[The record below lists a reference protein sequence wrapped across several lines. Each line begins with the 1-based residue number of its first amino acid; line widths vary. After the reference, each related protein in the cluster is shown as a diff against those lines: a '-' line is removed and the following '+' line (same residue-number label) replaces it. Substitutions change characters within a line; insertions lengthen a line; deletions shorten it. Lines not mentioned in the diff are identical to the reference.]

1 MSDYKV
7 VTGDNSSKV
16 SNAAAEIV
24 KNGYKP
30 VGGICVTQSNGSV
43 LYAQSFFKE
52 APAPDS
58 TITTAGGKRRTRKNK

>member
-1 MSDYKV
+1 MSEYKLLSQDKRNFEN
-7 VTGDNSSKV
+7 TAN
-16 SNAAAEIV
+16 EIV

-58 TITTAGGKRRTRKNK
+58 TITGGKRRTRKNK